1 MEKLN
6 ISTDVGKCTGCMSC
20 QLICSFT
27 YTGAFNPEKSYIVIN
42 PPDEIRF
49 TDECREGCSL
59 CTRHCEFGAITRIK
73 GG

>member
-1 MEKLN
+1 MRGEYALPV
-6 ISTDVGKCTGCMSC
+6 DM
-20 QLICSFT
+20 LLT
-27 YTGAFNPEKSYIVIN
+27 YAGAFNPEKSYIVIN
-42 PPDEIRF
+42 PPDEIQF

>member
-1 MEKLN
+1 MEKVN
-6 ISTDVGKCTGCMSC
+6 INTDANKCAECMRC

-27 YTGAFNPEKSYIVIN
+27 YTGSFNPEKSCIVIN

-49 TDECREGCSL
+49 TDKCKKDCIL
-59 CTRHCEFGAITRIK
+59 CTRHCEFGAITRLE